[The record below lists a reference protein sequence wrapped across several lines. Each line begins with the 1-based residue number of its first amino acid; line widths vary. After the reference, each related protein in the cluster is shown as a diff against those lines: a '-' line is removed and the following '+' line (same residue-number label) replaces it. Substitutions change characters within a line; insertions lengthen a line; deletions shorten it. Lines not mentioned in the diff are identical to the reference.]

1 MPFMDLIKKAI
12 FEEQP
17 QTAQSQPARPAP
29 SPTTAA
35 RPLDPAP
42 AYVPMGTRDN
52 QFYTRLAKQTDLS
65 AVPELAKIEAFAAPL
80 SSVIT
85 DKALRYKAAL
95 ATAQS
100 QGGLTKDAILKGFV
114 ALLNVLNSSA
124 TKFNKQTDEVSRTE
138 VDAKIAQIG
147 DINEAIQQ
155 KQKEIAGLQQQV
167 KSMQSQTE
175 VSRSKLQ
182 EAKNNFAIGRRHGNQ
197 SGFPCNAGLEEFL
210 AAAGRNRRESRAG
223 PRRHRGGVWIRADSS
238 VLDRGGDR
246 YFASRPFDRGDL
258 GVSFHRHGQTRTNAR
273 EAHVPKHHAVSNG
286 TVHRVGSDWH
296 PEELYRGDEKESRGH
311 GRAARKP
318 EWLDPHAAKSDR
330 HEPKRCRA
338 QHGAGQPGRQEDG
351 RGRFDFAGSAAVHVR
366 QGHQPAARREPHKH
380 QQVAHRFARQAED
393 SLRPAHSLARH
404 GGVPGHRQGE
414 PRQRRRDAAEGSEKS
429 LLRVP
434 GGQEN
439 FPRRSGGQPDLRPDS
454 GIPGGRR
461 RPDAGGDGRFQ
472 SSRQQA
478 DDQHGPGDRGHQRRS
493 RETIIG
499 ISAKAIAGRCVRGT
513 GRRAGPEFGNAGEQ
527 ERRLQRFD
535 QVTKS
540 REDRAPCLTIK
551 SPHHQPGTG

>member
-100 QGGLTKDAILKGFV
+100 QGGLTKDAILKGFD

-124 TKFNKQTDEVSRTE
+124 TTFNKQTDQVSRTE
-138 VDAKIAQIG
+138 VDARIAQIG

-182 EAKNNFAIGRRHGNQ
+182 EAKNNFA
-197 SGFPCNAGLEEFL
+197 AALE
-210 AAAGRNRRESRAG
+210 
-223 PRRHRGGVWIRADSS
+223 
-238 VLDRGGDR
+238 
-246 YFASRPFDRGDL
+246 
-258 GVSFHRHGQTRTNAR
+258 
-273 EAHVPKHHAVSNG
+273 
-286 TVHRVGSDWH
+286 
-296 PEELYRGDEKESRGH
+296 
-311 GRAARKP
+311 
-318 EWLDPHAAKSDR
+318 
-330 HEPKRCRA
+330 
-338 QHGAGQPGRQEDG
+338 
-351 RGRFDFAGSAAVHVR
+351 
-366 QGHQPAARREPHKH
+366 
-380 QQVAHRFARQAED
+380 
-393 SLRPAHSLARH
+393 
-404 GGVPGHRQGE
+404 
-414 PRQRRRDAAEGSEKS
+414 RRRAE
-429 LLRVP
+429 
-434 GGQEN
+434 
-439 FPRRSGGQPDLRPDS
+439 
-454 GIPGGRR
+454 I
-461 RPDAGGDGRFQ
+461 
-472 SSRQQA
+472 QQ
-478 DDQHGPGDRGHQRRS
+478 QRKEF
-493 RETIIG
+493 ETILG
-499 ISAKAIAGRCVRGT
+499 
-513 GRRAGPEFGNAGEQ
+513 
-527 ERRLQRFD
+527 
-535 QVTKS
+535 
-540 REDRAPCLTIK
+540 
-551 SPHHQPGTG
+551 